1 MDNDQCIHDAI
12 NTVKD
17 NFSSLVCI
25 SQILISFK
33 KYLKGSMAMSDS
45 SFLANFKKWPNF
57 EISPITLFV
66 NVTTCCINS

>member
-1 MDNDQCIHDAI
+1 MMDNDQCIHDAI

-45 SFLANFKKWPNF
+45 SFLANFKKVARLWNF
-57 EISPITLFV
+57 SDYTICKCDNLLYQ
-66 NVTTCCINS
+66 